1 MEVLSRD
8 IGDDSYLIS
17 NSSTLCWAYITIE
30 LQLPFPFLL
39 SAENAKLSESSL
51 KEHQLELNK

>member
-17 NSSTLCWAYITIE
+17 NSTLCWAYIAIE

-39 SAENAKLSESSL
+39 SAANAKLSESSS
-51 KEHQLELNK
+51 KEHQPELNK